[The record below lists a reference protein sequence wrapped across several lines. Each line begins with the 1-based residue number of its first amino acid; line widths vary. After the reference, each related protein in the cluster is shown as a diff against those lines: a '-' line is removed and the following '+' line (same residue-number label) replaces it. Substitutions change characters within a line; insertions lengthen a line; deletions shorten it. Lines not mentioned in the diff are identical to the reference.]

1 MVLTACSGAETVEGT
16 FPVETV
22 MVGETELEVAV
33 ASTPDQRSQGL
44 RGVEELDGYD
54 GMVFVFEEVRSA
66 TFGMRDTLIPLDIWW
81 FDPDGVL
88 IGSTE
93 MQPCEDLACI
103 TYSSPGEI
111 GWALETPLGEWEFE
125 MGAVLEPPA

>member
-1 MVLTACSGAETVEGT
+1 MAACSGPETAEGM

-22 MVGETELEVAV
+22 TVGDVELDVAV
-33 ASTPDQRSQGL
+33 ASTPEQRNQGL
-44 RGVEELDGYD
+44 RGVDELDGYD
-54 GMVFVFEEVRSA
+54 GMVFIFEEPRAA

-93 MQPCEDLACI
+93 MQPCADLVCAS
-103 TYSSPGEI
+103 YGSPGEI
-111 GWALETPLGEWEFE
+111 GWALETPLGEWEFQL
-125 MGAVLEPPA
+125 GAMLEPPA